1 MTWYFPLHTPI
12 FAVNVV
18 VSAWIAIL
26 AWRHGKDT
34 SSKVFAVM
42 LLASAFWSFWHLF
55 EIGVDQDWARITF
68 SKIQYLGAVVVGPS
82 WLIFTCYYSK
92 RVRHFP
98 VRYVLLMAIVPVIT
112 VVLAWTNEF
121 HHLIWTTIT
130 PSPLDPRLLI
140 YGHGIWFWIAI
151 AYNHIFVFLGT
162 WFVFRV
168 AQAAPKGQRSQA
180 QALLVGALVP
190 ICGSLLYITG
200 LSPIHGEDLTIS
212 FLFVTGIIY
221 LLAVLRFRLF
231 DVRRVARAAIIDN
244 MRDGMLIIDEKH
256 HLIDVNPSAL
266 KLLSVPNTILRQDV
280 RVSLSAYPTIVD
292 IIQFPRPQSITVM
305 IGDDRH
311 LDIQVS
317 ELNDSLG
324 KPAGKLVVLRDVTE
338 RISAEKIAFETAI
351 EQHRLRLLT
360 QFLRDISHEFRTPL
374 SVINTS
380 LYIMEKSA
388 DPTQQKHRRE
398 IIQLQS
404 NRLDSLISEML
415 ISVQLDTN
423 SSLEPTLINLSDL
436 LQTVI
441 QEQMPAMKAKQ
452 QQISANLPP
461 ASVYIVGDSFM
472 LQKALSNILQNAS
485 RYTPDGGTLTVAGTE
500 ASETTTITIT
510 DSGMGMSDETKSR
523 IFERFFRADDSHST
537 PGFGLGLPI
546 AQSIIE
552 KHHGHIG
559 VESVLGTGT
568 TFTIRLPQT
577 KSETSTLPILQAA
590 QT

>member
-1 MTWYFPLHTPI
+1 MTWHFPLHTPI
-12 FAVNVV
+12 FTVNVI
-18 VSAWIAIL
+18 VSTWIAIL
-26 AWRHGKDT
+26 AWRHGKDPG
-34 SSKVFAVM
+34 SKVFAVM

-55 EIGVDQDWARITF
+55 EIGVDQPWARITF
-68 SKIQYLGAVVVGPS
+68 SKIQYLGAVVIGPA
-82 WLIFTCYYSK
+82 WLIFTFYYSK
-92 RVRHFP
+92 RVRRFP
-98 VRYVLLMAIVPVIT
+98 IRYALLMAVIPVIT

-151 AYNHIFVFLGT
+151 AYNHIFVLLGT
-162 WFVFRV
+162 WFVFLVSRG
-168 AQAAPKGQRSQA
+168 APKAQRSQA

-190 ICGSLLYITG
+190 IGGSLLYITG
-200 LSPIHGEDLTIS
+200 MSPIHGEDLTIS
-212 FLFVTGIIY
+212 FLVITGLIY
-221 LLAVLRFRLF
+221 LFAVLRFRLF

-256 HLIDVNPSAL
+256 QLIDVNTSAL
-266 KLLSVPNTILRQDV
+266 KLLDVPKTILKQDV
-280 RVSLSAYPTIVD
+280 RHSLAAYPTIVD

-305 IGDDRH
+305 LDNERH

-338 RISAEKIAFETAI
+338 RIIAEKIAFETAI

-398 IIQLQS
+398 IIQIQS

-415 ISVQLDTN
+415 ISVQLDTY
-423 SSLEPTLINLSDL
+423 STLEPTLINLSSL

-441 QEQMPAMKAKQ
+441 QEQMPTAKAKQ
-452 QQISANLPP
+452 QQIIAHLPP

-472 LQKALSNILQNAS
+472 LQKALCNILQNAC
-485 RYTPDGGTLTVAGTE
+485 RYTPDGGTITIAGAEVNETATV
-500 ASETTTITIT
+500 TIT
-510 DSGMGMSDETKSR
+510 DSGIGMSDETQTR

-546 AQSIIE
+546 AQTIIE
-552 KHHGHIG
+552 KHHGRID
-559 VESVLGTGT
+559 VESTPGTGSS
-568 TFTIRLPQT
+568 FTIRLPQT
-577 KSETSTLPILQAA
+577 KSETTPLPILQVA